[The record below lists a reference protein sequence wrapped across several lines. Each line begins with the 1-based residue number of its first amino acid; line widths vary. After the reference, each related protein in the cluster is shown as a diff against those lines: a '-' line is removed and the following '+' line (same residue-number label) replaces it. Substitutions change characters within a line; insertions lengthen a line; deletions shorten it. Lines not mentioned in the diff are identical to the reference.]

1 MLTILQ
7 LIAILII
14 GYLGVH
20 FLLGRLQR
28 RFLFTSGVEYIVLG
42 FLAGPQVA
50 GIMTAEVVRQLN
62 PIMSLAIG
70 AIGVLYGLHLRG
82 WDLTRIESEFY
93 RVTLVE
99 ALTTTALVGG
109 SAFLAFRY
117 LMGLAGDSMTVISAV
132 LVLASTAAVSAPS
145 VVENLVRQYAAKGRI
160 SDLLEFVTGFNQIL
174 GIGLF
179 GLVFCVLRVGQTRGI
194 DVTRTEWAVINIGI
208 GILLGIL
215 FYLFLGREQSEQKL
229 TLALVGIVIFSS
241 GTAYYLN
248 VSPLFV
254 SLILGVVL
262 GLTSSVKNRLLEILH
277 SLEGPL
283 YVVILI
289 FAGAAWK
296 PSTGYSA
303 PVVAAVAVGY
313 VVMRYLGK
321 LSGGYL
327 AHHYSPDRD
336 AIPARIGLGFV
347 SQGAVAVAMI
357 INYQQVY
364 RNDLTDLVVTCVLAS
379 VVFYEFISQRL
390 ARNLL
395 VDAGEISL
403 RG

>member
-7 LIAILII
+7 LIGILII

-42 FLAGPQVA
+42 FLAGPQIT

-82 WDLTRIESEFY
+82 WNLTGIEGEFY
-93 RVTLVE
+93 RITLVE
-99 ALTTTALVGG
+99 VLTTTTLVGG

-117 LMGLAGDSMTVISAV
+117 LLGLTGDWMTIMSAV

-145 VVENLVRQYAAKGRI
+145 IVENLVRRYASKGRV

-174 GIGLF
+174 GIVLF

-194 DVTRTEWAVINIGI
+194 DVTRTEWAVINIALGI
-208 GILLGIL
+208 FLGIL

-229 TLALVGIVIFSS
+229 TLALMGIVIFSS

-254 SLILGVVL
+254 SLILGMVL
-262 GLTSSVKNRLLEILH
+262 GLTSSIKKQLLEILH

-296 PSTGYSA
+296 PRTGYPA
-303 PVVAAVAVGY
+303 LFVVAMAVGY
-313 VVMRYLGK
+313 VVIRYLGK

-327 AHHYSPDRD
+327 AHRYSPDPG
-336 AIPARIGLGFV
+336 AVPARIGLAFV
-347 SQGAVAVAMI
+347 SQGSVAVAMI

-364 RNDLTDLVVTCVLAS
+364 RNDLTDIVVTCVLAS

-403 RG
+403 KR

>member
-20 FLLGRLQR
+20 SLLGTLQR
-28 RFLFTSGVEYIVLG
+28 RFLFISGVEYIVLG
-42 FLAGPQVA
+42 FLAGPQVT
-50 GIMTAEVVRQLN
+50 GVMTAEVVRQLN

-82 WDLTRIESEFY
+82 WNLTRIEGEFY
-93 RVTLVE
+93 RITLVE
-99 ALTTTALVGG
+99 VLTTTTLVGG

-117 LMGLAGDSMTVISAV
+117 LLGLTGDWMTIMSAV
-132 LVLASTAAVSAPS
+132 FVLASTAAVSAPS
-145 VVENLVRQYAAKGRI
+145 VVENLVRRYASKGRV

-174 GIGLF
+174 GIVLF

-194 DVTRTEWAVINIGI
+194 DVTRTEWAVINIAFGV
-208 GILLGIL
+208 LLGIL
-215 FYLFLGREQSEQKL
+215 FFLFLGREQSEQKL
-229 TLALVGIVIFSS
+229 TLALMGIVIFSS

-262 GLTSSVKNRLLEILH
+262 GLTSSIKNRLLEILH

-296 PSTGYSA
+296 PSTGYPA
-303 PVVAAVAVGY
+303 LVVVATAVGY

-321 LSGGYL
+321 LAGGYL
-327 AHHYSPDRD
+327 ARHYSPDPR
-336 AIPARIGLGFV
+336 AIPPRIGLGFV

-364 RNDLTDLVVTCVLAS
+364 RNDLTDVVVTCVLAS

-403 RG
+403 KP